1 MMNIIIV
8 SKFFRTPKKLA
19 FDDPKTAT
27 VTGLAVLALLALAFG
42 LGMISRGING
52 PAKAEITRLQAQLD
66 QQTRDLKKAKADAQV
81 EINAVAARVGELQ
94 VQANRL
100 NALGGRLTQDGKL
113 TDGEFN
119 FDKLPGAG
127 GDEVV
132 TKDVKS
138 KDLLSD
144 LSALQVEFDRSGRQL
159 SVLEAMLFDQHLEM
173 SRTPSRMPGSGY
185 ITSGFGGR
193 SDPFTGGSAHH
204 KGIDLDANIGDPVT
218 SAADGIVSFVGVK
231 NGYGNV
237 VEVDHGN
244 GYSTLYAHNSAFTV
258 KVGDL
263 VRAGQQVSK
272 AGSTGRSTGPHI
284 HFEVHENGVAVN
296 PMPFLES
303 MKR

>member
-27 VTGLAVLALLALAFG
+27 VAGVAVFALLAVAFG
-42 LGMISRGING
+42 LGMVSRGING
-52 PAKAEITRLQAQLD
+52 PAKAEIDRLQAQLN
-66 QQTRDLKKAKADAQV
+66 QQTIDLKKAKVDAQV
-81 EINAVAARVGELQ
+81 EINAIAARVGELQ

-100 NALGGRLTQDGKL
+100 NALGGRLAQDGKF

-127 GDEVV
+127 GAETVQ
-132 TKDVKS
+132 DVKP

-144 LSALQVEFDRSGRQL
+144 LSALQAEFDRSGRQL

-193 SDPFTGGSAHH
+193 SDPFSGGSAHH
-204 KGIDLDANIGDPVT
+204 KGIDLDANVGDPVT

-237 VEVDHGN
+237 VEVDHSN
-244 GYSTLYAHNSAFTV
+244 GYTTLYAHNSAFTV
-258 KVGDL
+258 RVGDL
-263 VRAGQQVSK
+263 VRAGQQVAK

-284 HFEVHENGVAVN
+284 HFEVHENGVAIN
-296 PMPFLES
+296 PMPFLDS
-303 MKR
+303 IKR

>member
-19 FDDPKTAT
+19 FDDPKTAAIA
-27 VTGLAVLALLALAFG
+27 GGSIFLLLALAFSIG
-42 LGMISRGING
+42 FFGRGANG
-52 PAKAEITRLQAQLD
+52 AAKAEIARLQAQLTI
-66 QQTRDLKKAKADAQV
+66 QNKELKTAKADAQR

-94 VQANRL
+94 IQANRL
-100 NALGGRLTQDGKL
+100 NALGERLAKDGKF

-127 GDEVV
+127 GDETVE
-132 TKDVKS
+132 DVKS

-144 LSALQVEFDRSGRQL
+144 LSALQVQFDNSGRQL

-173 SRTPSRMPGSGY
+173 SRTPSTLPGRGY
-185 ITSGFGGR
+185 ITSTFGTR
-193 SDPFTGGSAHH
+193 SDPFSGGRAHH
-204 KGIDLDANIGDPVT
+204 KGIDFEANIGDPVFA
-218 SAADGIVSFVGVK
+218 AADGVVSFTGVK

-244 GYSTLYAHNSAFTV
+244 GYTTLYAHNSAFTV
-258 KVGDL
+258 RAGDL
-263 VRAGQQVSK
+263 VRAGQQVAK

-284 HFEVHENGVAVN
+284 HFEVHTNGVAVN
-296 PMPFLES
+296 PKPFLDS
-303 MKR
+303 VKR

>member
-8 SKFFRTPKKLA
+8 SKFFRTPKKVS
-19 FDDPKTAT
+19 FDDPKVAT
-27 VTGLAVLALLALAFG
+27 ITGVVVFLLLAMVFA
-42 LGMISRGING
+42 LGMLSRGIDG
-52 PAKAEITRLQAQLD
+52 PAKAEISRLQTQLD
-66 QQTRDLKKAKADAQV
+66 QQTRNLNKAKADAQI
-81 EINAVAARVGELQ
+81 EINAIAARVGELQ

-127 GDEVV
+127 GNETVE
-132 TKDVKS
+132 DVKS

-159 SVLEAMLFDQHLEM
+159 SVLEAMMFDQHLEM
-173 SRTPSRMPGSGY
+173 SRTPSHMPGDGY

-193 SDPFTGGSAHH
+193 SDPFTGGHAMH
-204 KGIDLDANIGDPVT
+204 KGIDLDANVGDVVK

-244 GYSTLYAHNSAFTV
+244 GYSTLYAHNSALVV

-263 VRAGQQVSK
+263 VRAGQQVAK
-272 AGSTGRSTGPHI
+272 AGSTGRSTGAHI

-296 PMPFLES
+296 PLPFLES
-303 MKR
+303 IKR